1 MRRLPLLL
9 LAPLALVPV
18 TPAGADPLCYGVEVV
33 AVTTTT
39 VTECVP
45 YTGLVACRTFVVD
58 SAPFI
63 SHPTVR
69 VEVLVCQ
76 PRR

>member
-9 LAPLALVPV
+9 LAPLALVP
-18 TPAGADPLCYGVEVV
+18 TAPAHAEPLCYGVEVT
-33 AVTTTT
+33 AVTTTA

-45 YTGLVACRTFVVD
+45 YGNLVACRTEVVAL
-58 SAPFI
+58 SP
-63 SHPTVR
+63 VR

-76 PRR
+76 PRH